1 MGMEG
6 LTGADGSLAGVVFT
20 TAAPWSMLKAGFA
33 KLFASCSPLML
44 TVTWETKERT
54 VSHDDIGPVVEMLDP
69 HTKRFRVQTLTLES
83 ERFWF
88 QTSMSASKRF

>member
-1 MGMEG
+1 
-6 LTGADGSLAGVVFT
+6 
-20 TAAPWSMLKAGFA
+20 
-33 KLFASCSPLML
+33 ML

-88 QTSMSASKRF
+88 QPRCRRPKGSNPDFGVKKVLGSEPEVHINKVLGSEPEVHIN